1 MPVTRRDLNLLL
13 PMLAG
18 SAAMAQ
24 STQEKKI
31 LPSRSFKFEDLPVKV
46 SGENR
51 TRAVLNGVTHKGSAV
66 ELHLTELGPGMAPH
80 PPHRHLHEEMVLV
93 QYGELD
99 VTISGNTTRLT
110 PGSVAF
116 VTSNEEH
123 GWKNPTTGRTQY
135 FVIALGENQG

>member
-31 LPSRSFKFEDLPVKV
+31 LPSRSLKFEDLPVKV

>member
-1 MPVTRRDLNLLL
+1 LPVTRRDLSLLL
-13 PMLAG
+13 PILA
-18 SAAMAQ
+18 SAAVAQ
-24 STQEKKI
+24 DKQGKKM
-31 LPSRSFKFEDLPVKV
+31 LPSAAFKFDELPVKA

-66 ELHLTELGPGMAPH
+66 ELHLTDLGPGMAPH
-80 PPHRHLHEEMVLV
+80 APHKHPHEEMVLV
-93 QYGELD
+93 QTGELE
-99 VTISGNTTRLT
+99 VTIGGNTTRLT

-116 VTSNEEH
+116 VASNEEH